1 MVTLSQMHDNYMN
14 MFNLMRKAEE
24 LYPEGEAR
32 SRAYAK
38 VAEAFDLPSDSFSHI
53 S

>member
-14 MFNLMRKAEE
+14 MYNLMRKAEA
-24 LYPEGEAR
+24 LYPEGQDR

-38 VAEAFDLPSDSFSHI
+38 VAEAFDLPIDSFSHI
-53 S
+53 A